1 MNPSRIAV
9 IGAADDA
16 PELLEQTLDRLL
28 QDDTLRQIVYLG
40 ADDALDRAMATR
52 TRSMLSQEA
61 FLERSAKLACDG
73 DPDAI
78 DALLQERHAA
88 QRLATVRRLPPTPA
102 LAVEMLEKWIL
113 VMVHDKGVL
122 EEDDIANA
130 HVILYGGSKK
140 PYFKRFGPRCFFTPG
155 PLTGGNIGCL
165 ELSEGGELSIQLI
178 DAGGEVVKT
187 ESLQGAATK
196 FSVTT

>member
-1 MNPSRIAV
+1 MNPNRIAI
-9 IGAADDA
+9 IGSAQGDAA
-16 PELLEQTLDRLL
+16 LLERTLDRLL
-28 QDDTLRQIVYLG
+28 EDDSLRQIVYLG
-40 ADDALDRAMATR
+40 DDDSLDAAMAARNQDT
-52 TRSMLSQEA
+52 LSQEA
-61 FLERSAKLACDG
+61 FLERGVELACTG

-78 DALLQERHAA
+78 DALLQERHAT

-130 HVILYGGSKK
+130 HVILYGSTKK

-155 PLTGGNIGCL
+155 PLSGGHVGRL
-165 ELSEGGELSIQLI
+165 ELADSGDLAIQLV
-178 DAGGEVVKT
+178 DAQGQVVQS